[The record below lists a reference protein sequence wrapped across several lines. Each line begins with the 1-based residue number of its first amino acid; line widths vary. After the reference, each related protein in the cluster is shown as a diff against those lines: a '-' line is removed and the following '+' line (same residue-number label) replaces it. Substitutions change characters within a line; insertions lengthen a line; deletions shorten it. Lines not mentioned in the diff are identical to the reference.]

1 MARDQIDF
9 TFDCACLTESNDR
22 CPAKVA
28 ALVAIKD
35 TVWIDNPVPLGRKI
49 LTFDRW
55 LTGVMNDGG
64 FESPCVFLLLL

>member
-1 MARDQIDF
+1 MARDQMDF
-9 TFDCACLTESNDR
+9 TFDCSCLIESNDR

-35 TVWIDNPVPLGRKI
+35 TDWIGNPVPLGRKI
-49 LTFDRW
+49 PTSDRW
-55 LTGVMNDGG
+55 LIVVMNDGG